1 MNYNRYLDIHLCTYT
16 DMPQVKKDHPAPY
29 QYFRNSNGTEHF
41 YQFSQDLLRQMR
53 YREAKAEGFTFTNQ
67 NTPNCKLVSGE
78 LTTADDSFLT
88 LTSLLDTTG
97 GGRRVSYTMNEQ
109 LKRLRYI
116 SCMVSIEHLKTNTV
130 YHQLQALMLW
140 ISDPATV
147 NKLRINCHGDGNAT
161 VNRGPHG
168 KGSGVMTM
176 GAVGLSADELVDALV
191 RHGLTRPSTH
201 FAAVQELAVGA
212 RWKLDSEKPAC
223 EKCNKK
229 FGVFTRQHHCRRCGG
244 LFCDAHSSKKADL
257 AVALTGEKRGGAV
270 QQTATANNVKRARV
284 CDACYDRVAAPA
296 ARALAEDPVLGEVF
310 GESVAAAAG
319 ETGLTNYGLKT
330 ITLAL
335 CMGAKADDNFSV
347 ERDPLAG
354 VGPQQASAFVR
365 DSLAS
370 RVLAELRRHN
380 LLGIKVAASNQ
391 VLQSSDDGILALC
404 GVAFPTDAYTVF
416 DQQTFR
422 NKMVDKANNEFA
434 KGKPTFSIP
443 AYIWGSRTSLRSNY
457 ALLATPQAG
466 MRNATTG
473 FSSDITVSPCNRS
486 IYFSRG
492 NFGVKEDCR
501 KYLNHWKFTS
511 WQKDWVPLPAMPG
524 GVAADYTWKITAP
537 NRVTRIAFQPGV
549 AGGTNSTISITGRET
564 EYFKDYKSYE
574 VS

>member
-16 DMPQVKKDHPAPY
+16 DMAEVRITHSRAD
-29 QYFRNSNGTEHF
+29 QYFDSNGTQHF
-41 YQFSQDLLRQMR
+41 YQFSQDRLRQLR
-53 YREAKAEGFTFTNQ
+53 YREAKAEGFTFTNE
-67 NTPNCKLVSGE
+67 NTSNCKLVSGE
-78 LTTADDSFLT
+78 LTTADDSFLH
-88 LTSLLDTTG
+88 LNSALDTTG
-97 GGRRVSYTMNEQ
+97 GGRRVWYTIDEQ

-130 YHQLQALMLW
+130 YQQLQALMLW

-147 NKLRINCHGDGNAT
+147 NKLRINCHGDGKAT

-176 GAVGLSADELVDALV
+176 GAVGLSADELIDAFV

-212 RWKLDSEKPAC
+212 RWKLDSEKAAC

-229 FGVFTRQHHCRRCGG
+229 FRLFTTRQHHCRRCGG
-244 LFCDAHSSKKADL
+244 LFCDAHSSKTADL

-270 QQTATANNVKRARV
+270 QQTATAHNVKRARV
-284 CDACYDRVAAPA
+284 CDACYDRVASPA

-330 ITLAL
+330 MTLAL
-335 CMGAKADDNFSV
+335 CMGAKADDTFSA
-347 ERDPLAG
+347 ERDPLAR
-354 VGPQQASAFVR
+354 VGPQQAGAFVR

-391 VLQSSDDGILALC
+391 VLACSTDGILAKC
-404 GVAFPTDAYTVF
+404 GVEVPTNVGKTDN
-416 DQQTFR
+416 D
-422 NKMVDKANNEFA
+422 FA
-434 KGKPTFSIP
+434 KGRSTFSLP
-443 AYIWGSRTSLRSNY
+443 AYIWGSNKTLRSNY
-457 ALLATPQAG
+457 ALLATPQRAL
-466 MRNATTG
+466 RNATTL

-486 IYFSRG
+486 LYFSRG
-492 NFGVKEDCR
+492 DIGEKDKVNQFF
-501 KYLNHWKFTS
+501 KYWKFTS
-511 WQKDWVPLPAMPG
+511 WQTAWVPLPAMPG
-524 GVAADYTWKITAP
+524 GAATDYTYRITAP

-549 AGGTNSTISITGRET
+549 AGGANNTISITGRET
-564 EYFKDYKSYE
+564 EYFKAYKSYE

>member
-16 DMPQVKKDHPAPY
+16 DMAEVKKNHPAAD
-29 QYFRNSNGTEHF
+29 QYFDSNGTEHF
-41 YQFSQDLLRQMR
+41 YQFSQDRLRQLR
-53 YREAKAEGFTFTNQ
+53 YREAKAEGFTFTNE
-67 NTPNCKLVSGE
+67 NTSNCKLVSGE
-78 LTTADDSFLT
+78 LTTADDSSLT
-88 LTSLLDTTG
+88 LTSSLDTTG

-130 YHQLQALMLW
+130 YQQLQALMLW

-161 VNRGPHG
+161 VTRGPHG

-176 GAVGLSADELVDALV
+176 GAVGLSADELIDAFV

-212 RWKLDSEKPAC
+212 RWKLDSEKAAC

-244 LFCDAHSSKKADL
+244 LFCDAHSSKTADL

-270 QQTATANNVKRARV
+270 QQTATAHNVKRARV

-330 ITLAL
+330 MTLAL
-335 CMGAKADDNFSV
+335 CMGAKADDTFSA
-347 ERDPLAG
+347 ERDPLAR
-354 VGPQQASAFVR
+354 VGPQQAGAFVR

-370 RVLAELRRHN
+370 RVLAKLRRHN

-391 VLQSSDDGILALC
+391 VLACSDDGILAMC
-404 GVAFPTDAYTVF
+404 GVAVPTNVGKTKND
-416 DQQTFR
+416 
-422 NKMVDKANNEFA
+422 FA
-434 KGKPTFSIP
+434 KGKTTFSLP
-443 AYIWGSRTSLRSNY
+443 AYIWGSRNSLRSNY
-457 ALLATPQAG
+457 ALLATPQPAL
-466 MRNATTG
+466 RNATTL
-473 FSSDITVSPCNRS
+473 FSSNITVSPCNRS
-486 IYFSRG
+486 LYFSRG
-492 NFGVKEDCR
+492 NFGVQDAVRRE
-501 KYLNHWKFTS
+501 YLNHWKFTS
-511 WQKDWVPLPAMPG
+511 WQTAWVPLPAMPG
-524 GVAADYTWKITAP
+524 GAATDYSFKITAP

-549 AGGTNSTISITGRET
+549 AGGANNTISITGRET